1 MDPALDGMPPRPANG
16 RLVDKVAL
24 VIGAGSSGPG
34 WGLGRAASALFAR
47 EGARV
52 FAVDRDA
59 SAVDETR
66 RLIVADGGTC
76 ATAVADA
83 TSLAD
88 LQQSVQD
95 CVARFGRVDVLHFNV
110 GAGGTGDAINTSEQA
125 WRASLDLNLTSA
137 FLACKCVLP
146 IMLAQGKGSIIH
158 VGSIAAVR
166 YPGISTLAYSV
177 AKAGLLQLSRSIALQ
192 YARAGVRSNY
202 LLLGHV
208 DTPEIRRRIA
218 ERFGD
223 ARFDEVMAARA
234 DVVPAGKPA
243 TVWDVAQAAVFLA
256 SDESAYITGTEI
268 PVDGGV
274 MSMSVESYLKKV
286 DPPQTP

>member
-1 MDPALDGMPPRPANG
+1 MTQIDAMPVAHSAG
-16 RLVDKVAL
+16 RLADKVVL
-24 VIGAGSSGPG
+24 VMGAGSSGAG

-59 SAVDETR
+59 SAVEETR
-66 RLIVADGGTC
+66 RLVLGAGGICT
-76 ATAVADA
+76 AAVADA
-83 TSLAD
+83 TRLAE
-88 LQQSVQD
+88 VQGAVD
-95 CVARFGRVDVLHFNV
+95 ACVAQYGRVDVLHHNV
-110 GAGGTGDAINTSEQA
+110 GGGGPSDAIETSEAA
-125 WRASLDLNLTSA
+125 WQASLNLNLTSA

-166 YPGISTLAYSV
+166 YPGTSTLAYSV

-192 YARAGVRSNY
+192 YARMGVRSNY

-208 DTPEIRRRIA
+208 DTPEIRRRILD
-218 ERFGD
+218 RFGA

-234 DVVPAGKPA
+234 DVTPAGRPA

-256 SDESAYITGTEI
+256 SDESAYITGTEMPI
-268 PVDGGV
+268 DGGV

-286 DPPQTP
+286 SAPTQ